1 MRILVA
7 EDETL
12 LAMALRDDL
21 LEAGHAVEVA
31 GDGLSAWEALQRTS
45 PDLVLSDVRMPELDG
60 MSLLRRVRQAR
71 PEVAFILMTTF
82 GSVKDAVAALQ
93 AGASDYLVKPFE
105 REELLERVRRVA
117 ELLDLR
123 REKAELEQQVER
135 LTRPGLFL
143 GTAPAMQEVWA
154 TVDRVAPMDVD
165 VMIQGETGTGKEVLA
180 RAIHAASP
188 RAGRPFIPVSCAI
201 LSGTLLENEL
211 FGHEK
216 GAFTGADKAAM
227 GRFEAAA
234 GGTLFLDDVDD
245 IPLETQAKLLRVLQ
259 ERKVE
264 RLGSVQARPADFR
277 LVSATKKDLA
287 QLVVE
292 GRFRQDL
299 YYRLHVIPLLLP
311 PLRERRED
319 ILPLAGFFLRKF
331 AGQRPGPLPAFHL
344 ESMARLRAHGWPGN
358 VRELEHAVQ
367 AALALST
374 GAEILPSHLPRA
386 LSLAS
391 ESLPPG
397 ESGPTSPFLPEGPVQ
412 LDQILAQT
420 EERLLRWALEQA
432 GGNQS
437 EAATLLGIPRST
449 LQYRARR
456 LALPGFGKEPQ

>member
-21 LEAGHAVEVA
+21 LEAGHAVEVV
-31 GDGLSAWEALQRTS
+31 GNGLDAWESLQRN
-45 PDLVLSDVRMPELDG
+45 PPELLLSDVRMPGLDG
-60 MSLLRRVRQAR
+60 MGLLRRVRESR
-71 PEVAFILMTTF
+71 PGLPVLLMTTF

-105 REELLERVRRVA
+105 REELLERVRRTA

-123 REKAELEQQVER
+123 REKAELEQQVAR

-143 GTAPAMQEVWA
+143 GTAPAMQTVWA
-154 TVDRVAPMDVD
+154 TVDRVAPMEVD
-165 VMIQGETGTGKEVLA
+165 ILIQGETGTGKEVLA

-188 RAGRPFIPVSCAI
+188 RADRPFIPVSCAV

-245 IPLETQAKLLRVLQ
+245 IPLDTQAKLLRVIQ
-259 ERKVE
+259 ERVVE
-264 RLGSVQARPADFR
+264 RLGSVQGRPADFR
-277 LVSATKKDLA
+277 LISATKRDLA
-287 QLVVE
+287 QLVAE

-299 YYRLHVIPLLLP
+299 FYRLHVIHLVLP

-331 AGQRPGPLPAFHL
+331 AGQRPGLLPTFHL
-344 ESMARLRAHGWPGN
+344 QATARLRAHAWPGN

-367 AALALST
+367 SALALAS
-374 GAEILPSHLPRA
+374 GPVILPSDLPRT
-386 LSLAS
+386 LAAAP
-391 ESLPPG
+391 EPPPPGDPAPPGGSLPK
-397 ESGPTSPFLPEGPVQ
+397 GPVS
-412 LDQILAQT
+412 LDQVLAQT
-420 EERLLRWALEQA
+420 EERLIRWALDRA
-432 GGNQS
+432 SGNQS

-456 LALPGFGKEPQ
+456 LDLPGFGKG